1 MTLQNLIT
9 IIGNAIERQ
18 EGGRDAAG
26 NIVPN
31 TRAARNN
38 NFGNIWDGLCPGK
51 VQRIWPRYPIDS
63 AGFVVFPNYA
73 TGRGAMDRQISLK
86 ISRKETLRILIEQWD
101 SSDTKPVQEIYVEHV
116 AEWTG
121 LPTDQVLLELVT
133 E

>member
-1 MTLQNLIT
+1 MTLQDIVT
-9 IIGNAIERQ
+9 KIADSIERQ

-38 NFGNIWDGLCPGK
+38 NPGNIWDGLCPGK
-51 VQRIWPRYPIDS
+51 VQRIWPRYRIDS

-73 TGRGAMDRQISLK
+73 TGRGAMERQIWLK
-86 ISRKETLRILIEQWD
+86 VSKDETLRMLIEQWD
-101 SSDTKPVQEIYVEHV
+101 SSDAPATRALYVAHV

-121 LPTDQVLLELVT
+121 LPTDQVLMELVT
-133 E
+133 A